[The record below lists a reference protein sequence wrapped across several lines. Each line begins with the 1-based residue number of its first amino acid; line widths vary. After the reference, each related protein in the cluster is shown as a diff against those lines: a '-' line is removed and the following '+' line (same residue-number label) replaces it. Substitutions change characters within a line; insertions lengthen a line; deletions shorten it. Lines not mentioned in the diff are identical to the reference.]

1 MSTFQQIR
9 WNSLGE
15 GLGSGVGM
23 VSQELQNR
31 HWAQGAKRGDLV
43 QSHSREFG
51 LYPKGHEGPLNDFRY
66 SGKAG
71 VS

>member
-23 VSQELQNR
+23 VSQELQNG

-43 QSHSREFG
+43 WSHSTEFG
-51 LYPKGHEGPLNDFRY
+51 LYPKGHEGPLNDFKYRE
-66 SGKAG
+66 KAG